1 MVEGKLVVVAA
12 IALALAACDSIGPLE
27 ALVPNNRLTK
37 AEIDACL
44 STPHRVGDELVSP
57 DPEPHHMFKPG
68 YNFRVK
74 LADGSYGFGYQEAS
88 DGHLLVKYPKQGT
101 SFDYAVSRTN
111 GVVYFG
117 SKATSCK

>member
-1 MVEGKLVVVAA
+1 MVERKLLVVATT
-12 IALALAACDSIGPLE
+12 ALALSACESIGPLE
-27 ALVPNNRLTK
+27 GLVANNRLSK
-37 AEIDACL
+37 AEIDSCL
-44 STPHRVGDELVSP
+44 AGPHRVGDELVSP
-57 DPEPHHMFKPG
+57 FPEPRHVFKPG

-74 LADGSYGFGYQEAS
+74 LADGTYGFGYQEAS
-88 DGHLLVKYPKQGT
+88 DGHLLVKYPKQGA